1 MAKIRRFIPFGFW
14 PAHWGL
20 SGSSRAKAHAEYHYD
35 GEDLAYRLLD
45 VKYPELSDKECDWAM
60 EYRTDKLKLDYRYH
74 KIGEFDY
81 GLGIIENDVKL
92 TETDRE
98 RNLAKYLNRFGRITA
113 EELEYKLFE
122 LSYVVKDTES
132 YKKEKL
138 KLDVRFGHKTEEQA
152 DHELLDMQFE
162 DKSSIDYKIAQL
174 ALEFKH
180 GNIAENQHDKE
191 VATLLREPWFNVI
204 GADHSVNG
212 ENTQMAIELDWNEF
226 FIQFLESKG
235 WSGVTP
241 DEIVDKWF
249 EEAMRQMLNIDN
261 PLDIDDGSADP
272 MPMAGASRT
281 KRDDG
286 LTEYR

>member
-1 MAKIRRFIPFGFW
+1 MAKIKRIIPFGFW

-20 SGSSRAKAHAEYHYD
+20 AGSLRKVAEAEYYWD

-45 VKYPELSDKECDWAM
+45 IDHEDKDTKA
-60 EYRTDKLKLDYRYH
+60 YRTDKLRLDYRYH

-81 GLGIIENDVKL
+81 GLGLIENDVNL
-92 TETDRE
+92 NETDRE
-98 RNLAKYLNRFGRITA
+98 RAIAKYLHKFGKLSL

-122 LSYVVKDTES
+122 LSYDNKETES
-132 YKKEKL
+132 YKRDKL

-152 DHELLDMQFE
+152 EHELLDMKFD

-174 ALEFKH
+174 GLELKF
-180 GNIAENQHDKE
+180 GNITENEHDKE

-204 GADHSVNG
+204 GADHTIRG
-212 ENTQMAIELDWNEF
+212 ENTQMAIELDWNEY

-261 PLDIDDGSADP
+261 PLDIDDGSSDP
-272 MPMAGASRT
+272 MPMAGVSRT

-286 LTEYR
+286 LTEYS